1 MKKTY
6 INPETSVQKMEMPNM
21 MQQSL
26 GKGQGKADKDGEVLS
41 RRGWSW
47 DDDED

>member
-6 INPETSVQKMEMPNM
+6 INPETSVQKMEVPNM
-21 MQQSL
+21 MQLS
-26 GKGQGKADKDGEVLS
+26 KGQGTADKNGEVLS

-47 DDDED
+47 DDDEE